1 MPLVKDLFNNDFL
14 TDMAVL
20 PAIALLVA
28 ISGSLIWLIAR
39 RCFYKRRSAQDN
51 TAAFPDAETRPAWH
65 TLSAEEALHELASD
79 HAAGLSQTDAADR
92 LHRYGLNRLTEKPP
106 RPAWHLLLSQFKS
119 FLILVL
125 IAAAILA
132 AAIGD
137 LKDGVVILVVVII
150 NDLLGFYQEFQAEK
164 SLAALKKMLALLAE
178 VRRDG
183 RNIELPADQLVPG
196 DIVILEAGSK
206 IPADGRIITAHT
218 LEVDES
224 SLTGE
229 SVPVAKQKQELTMAS
244 LPLAE
249 RSNMLYMNNA
259 VTRGRAEMVVTA
271 TGMETEIGKLGQR
284 AHLRKNL
291 RFQQNDFV
299 RTLNESVL

>member
-1 MPLVKDLFNNDFL
+1 
-14 TDMAVL
+14 
-20 PAIALLVA
+20 
-28 ISGSLIWLIAR
+28 
-39 RCFYKRRSAQDN
+39 
-51 TAAFPDAETRPAWH
+51 
-65 TLSAEEALHELASD
+65 
-79 HAAGLSQTDAADR
+79 LSQTDAADR
-92 LHRYGLNRLTEKPP
+92 LHRYGPNRLTEKPP
-106 RPAWHLLLSQFKS
+106 RPAWYLLLSQFKS
-119 FLILVL
+119 FLIMVL

-137 LKDGVVILVVVII
+137 LKDGVVILIVVII
-150 NDLLGFYQEFQAEK
+150 NALLGFYQEFQAEK
-164 SLAALKKMLALLAE
+164 SLAALKKMLALRAR

-183 RNIELPADQLVPG
+183 RNVELPADQLVPG
-196 DIVILEAGSK
+196 DIVILEAGGK

-229 SVPVAKQKQELTMAS
+229 SVPVAKRKQALTMAS

-271 TGMETEIGKLGQR
+271 TGMETEIGKL
-284 AHLRKNL
+284 ANL
-291 RFQQNDFV
+291 LTQTEDGATPRQIQLDSLGKRMALIVLTVIVVLFV
-299 RTLNESVL
+299 SALWRGEPLI